1 MTAPALSEFELLVQQ
16 IIIATSCS
24 REKAEAAARMNRP
37 DLATPHQVLQSVD
50 NVREKEEQAY
60 IAKLFRGFGCKVYW
74 LSQARSTKQTEGL
87 PDLWVVHV
95 DAKLAFWFETK
106 RSSGGRVR
114 PEQKLFADECEAT
127 GVKHHMGD
135 RRVAARI
142 LLDAGLARV
151 GEGPCG
157 IVPFHEGR

>member
-1 MTAPALSEFELLVQQ
+1 MTAPALSKFEELVQSL
-16 IIIATSCS
+16 TSVGFR
-24 REKAEAAARMNRP
+24 RELAEKRIREEFPHLAPAPKAELHLEN
-37 DLATPHQVLQSVD
+37 VLERD
-50 NVREKEEQAY
+50 EQQY
-60 IAKLFRGFGCKVYW
+60 VAKLFRGFGCKVYW

-114 PEQKLFADECEAT
+114 PEQKLFADECAAT
-127 GVKHHMGD
+127 GIKHHMGD

-142 LLDAGLARV
+142 LLDTGLARV
-151 GEGPCG
+151 GDGPCG